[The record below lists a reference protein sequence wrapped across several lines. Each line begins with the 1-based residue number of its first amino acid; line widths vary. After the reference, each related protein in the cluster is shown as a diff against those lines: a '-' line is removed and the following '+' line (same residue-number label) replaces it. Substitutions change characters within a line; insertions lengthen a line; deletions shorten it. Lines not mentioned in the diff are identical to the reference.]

1 MAVTLKD
8 EDEEEE
14 EEKKKKKKKKK
25 SCLEFKLVI
34 IAVQK

>member
-8 EDEEEE
+8 EE